1 MRSLLLAAGL
11 AAAAAWGLVRH
22 LPEGEARAEPQIV
35 RSQELESVAL
45 DAHDLP
51 VTSLREVLASRAGD
65 PLDRAKLEHDR
76 AALQNALA
84 ARGYFAA
91 KVGAADV
98 SFDEHGGAYV
108 TFAID
113 QGPEFH
119 VRTVEVTGATA
130 KDAGVVTLTA
140 GEVAS
145 PARFAQAREA
155 LAERLAARGKPATVT
170 VEVTTDEAAAA
181 VDVVLSATR

>member
-35 RSQELESVAL
+35 RSQEIESVAI
-45 DAHDLP
+45 DARDLP
-51 VTSLREVLASRAGD
+51 VTSLREVLASHAGD
-65 PLDRAKLEHDR
+65 QLDTAKLEHDR
-76 AALQNALA
+76 AALQDALA

-108 TFAID
+108 TFAIE
-113 QGPEFH
+113 QGPEFR
-119 VRTVEVTGATA
+119 VRTVEVTGASA

-155 LAERLAARGKPATVT
+155 LAERLAARGKPATVS
-170 VEVTTDEAAAA
+170 VQVTTDEAAAA